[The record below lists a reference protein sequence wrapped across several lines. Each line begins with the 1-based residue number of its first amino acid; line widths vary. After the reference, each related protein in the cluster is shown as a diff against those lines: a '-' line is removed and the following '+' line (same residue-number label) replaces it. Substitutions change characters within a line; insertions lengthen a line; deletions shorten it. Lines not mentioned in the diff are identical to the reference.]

1 MSRYTHSQQRASER
15 YQIED
20 FNKGLAM
27 NEILD
32 DRCIQIEEDYEKF
45 SRTFLIRYINRYVVL
60 VTDFNVSFIK
70 TCLPFQD
77 KHFDFVNSLISKLS
91 VLDKQAA

>member
-1 MSRYTHSQQRASER
+1 MSKYTHSQQRAAER
-15 YQIED
+15 CQIED

-32 DRCIQIEEDYEKF
+32 DRCVQIEENFEKF
-45 SRTFLIRYINRYVVL
+45 SRTFLIRYINRYIVL

-77 KHFDFVNSLISKLS
+77 KLFDFLNTLISKLN
-91 VLDKQAA
+91 VLDTKVA